1 MVRFFKSGLIMKRS
15 LYFCLLVSLVL
26 SAGCWH
32 SKKKPKEVT
41 AVATDVEEGFK
52 LRWIE
57 KRSADLVAQGM
68 RIDIA
73 RQQAIDEFKVRYS
86 YTRAADK

>member
-1 MVRFFKSGLIMKRS
+1 MKRP
-15 LYFCLLVSLVL
+15 LFYCLLVSLVL

-32 SKKKPKEVT
+32 SKKKPKEIT
-41 AVATDVEEGFK
+41 AVATDVEEGFR

-57 KRSADLVAQGM
+57 KRSGDLVAQGM

-73 RQQAIDEFKVRYS
+73 RQQAIDEFKVKYS
-86 YTRAADK
+86 YLRSTEK

>member
-1 MVRFFKSGLIMKRS
+1 MKRP
-15 LYFCLLVSLVL
+15 LFYCLLVSLVL

-32 SKKKPKEVT
+32 SKKKPKETT
-41 AVATDVEEGFK
+41 AVATDVEEGFR

-57 KRSADLVAQGM
+57 KRSGDLVAQGM

-73 RQQAIDEFKVRYS
+73 RQQAIDEFKVKYS
-86 YTRAADK
+86 YLRSTEK